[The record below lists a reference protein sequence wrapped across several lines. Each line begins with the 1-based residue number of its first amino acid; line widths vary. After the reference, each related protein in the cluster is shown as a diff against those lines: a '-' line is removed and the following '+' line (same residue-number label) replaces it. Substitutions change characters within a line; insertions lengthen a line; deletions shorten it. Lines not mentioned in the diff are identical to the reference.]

1 MTTKKPSVVTGVAD
15 KHARPG
21 ERIVEVS
28 FPNGLGG
35 LISLSQDADG
45 QCKVELYRFDPAVTI
60 TVPSPAAA
68 SAPDTCDRCG
78 AWPHGEGSCG

>member
-1 MTTKKPSVVTGVAD
+1 MTTKNKPSVTTGVGD

-45 QCKVELYRFDPAVTI
+45 QCRVELYRFDPAVELC
-60 TVPSPAAA
+60 
-68 SAPDTCDRCG
+68 APKPTK
-78 AWPHGEGSCG
+78 P

>member
-1 MTTKKPSVVTGVAD
+1 MTTKNKPSVVTGVGD

-45 QCKVELYRFDPAVTI
+45 QCKVELYRFDAAVKI
-60 TVPSPAAA
+60 TVPEL
-68 SAPDTCDRCG
+68 DTCDRCG